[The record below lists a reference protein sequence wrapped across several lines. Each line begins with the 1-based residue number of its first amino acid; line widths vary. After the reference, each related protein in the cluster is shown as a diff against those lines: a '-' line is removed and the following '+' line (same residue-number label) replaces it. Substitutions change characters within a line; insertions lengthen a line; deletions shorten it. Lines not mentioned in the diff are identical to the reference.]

1 MDHKDIQRRL
11 DAMPAAMSAKGLRLP
26 EAALWAKANEEIRC
40 WVSWNTGA
48 SNRYSDE
55 KTEVFR
61 GSAPA
66 SLLDEAEA
74 FIAALPSADETKR
87 NTFLNALGKVIDL
100 GNELGQDVGALA
112 SEMKRLASNALT
124 DQRPNVEPAE

>member
-1 MDHKDIQRRL
+1 MDHKYIQKRL
-11 DAMPAAMSAKGLRLP
+11 DAMPEAMSAKGLRLP
-26 EAALWAKANEEIRC
+26 DAALLAKSNQEITC

-48 SNRYSDE
+48 SDRYVDE
-55 KTEVFR
+55 KSEVFR

-66 SLLDEAEA
+66 SLLDKAEA

-87 NTFLNALGKVIDL
+87 NTFLTALGKVIDL

-112 SEMKRLASNALT
+112 SEMKRLASNAIT
-124 DQRPNVEPAE
+124 DQRSRVEPAE